1 METKYRLKSQ
11 QWQRPGLIFTFNSYN
26 TQKYQVPFLVW
37 NLSKEG
43 RKGKLTS
50 QRNLSTCDKI
60 DICQT
65 CNFCHEIIDC
75 GNCIVIGQL
84 TGISVSDWLEWF
96 SAISPH
102 DKYKDHQF
110 NSHSLDF
117 NSSLKTVPY
126 PADIL
131 PQLPCFWLASIYP
144 YIPLIGWKLS
154 QSEFIVTVNYQLH
167 FYTCPF
173 SKMRGTVTKRNSPES
188 DPWWNTL
195 LFLFPCD

>member
-1 METKYRLKSQ
+1 MKS
-11 QWQRPGLIFTFNSYN
+11 
-26 TQKYQVPFLVW
+26 
-37 NLSKEG
+37 
-43 RKGKLTS
+43 LT
-50 QRNLSTCDKI
+50 
-60 DICQT
+60 
-65 CNFCHEIIDC
+65 
-75 GNCIVIGQL
+75 GNCLVIGQL
-84 TGISVSDWLEWF
+84 TWISVSDWLKWF

-131 PQLPCFWLASIYP
+131 PQLPCFWLASISLYTR
-144 YIPLIGWKLS
+144 LIGWKLS

-173 SKMRGTVTKRNSPES
+173 SKMRDS
-188 DPWWNTL
+188 DKEKLSWIRSLVEHIAIFISLWLNGEQIQNKLNPVL
-195 LFLFPCD
+195 LPILLTPFLFTFYLLNDEINNS